1 MIEIRPLEAGD
12 FTALQ
17 AFFRRVPDGD
27 RTFFKE
33 DVLDPDVVAR
43 WPTASGARRILGV
56 DGDTVC
62 GSISIVRGTAWSS
75 HVGELR
81 LVVDPTYR
89 GRGIGTQLARAGML
103 AGVEMGLKKLVVE
116 ASADQESTIVLFNR
130 LGFEGEA
137 LLREHVC
144 THDGEY
150 RDLIMLAHFVE
161 GVWSELEAVGLADE
175 LG

>member
-1 MIEIRPLEAGD
+1 MIEIRPLDPGD
-12 FTALQ
+12 LDALQ

-33 DVLDPDVVAR
+33 DVLDPHVVAE
-43 WPTASGARRILGV
+43 WPAASTAQRILALD
-56 DGDTVC
+56 DGAVC

-81 LVVDPTYR
+81 LVVDPAYR

-116 ASADQESTIVLFNR
+116 ASAGQESTIALFNR

-137 LLREHVC
+137 LLRDHVC
-144 THDGEY
+144 TQDGEKS
-150 RDLIMLAHFVE
+150 DLIMLAHFVE
-161 GVWSELEAVGLADE
+161 GVWSELEVVGLADE